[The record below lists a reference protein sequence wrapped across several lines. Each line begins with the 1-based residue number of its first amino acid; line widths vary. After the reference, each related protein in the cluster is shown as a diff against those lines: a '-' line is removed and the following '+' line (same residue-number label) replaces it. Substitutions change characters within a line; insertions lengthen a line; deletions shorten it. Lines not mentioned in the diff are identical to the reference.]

1 MTPVRTPRLVRVRSV
16 VAWLALLIVAL
27 MSSLSAGESSGT
39 RVTYAAPDQ
48 ETAVV
53 IATVSTLSSEQYQPE
68 VELLVAGINSTHASL
83 SLINA
88 SPSTCRQAVAF
99 ALDTWWAMGLDGTIV
114 LQTSAIPP
122 RGALSARTMTS
133 TLRRQPALVPIAE
146 HLLAPWLGG
155 QAGLSYLPNEGQ
167 WSASLDEDGH
177 RRLVEF
183 LSLCERPASQAAS
196 RLADADTPDQ
206 RRLLSAEISVRS
218 WPALVTELAQA
229 TQTSVALSPRLRL
242 RTFPTDGVKIPQV
255 TLAQLSETLRQHGIA
270 ARWCRGVLCLGENSV
285 TQARTLKEHPAQR
298 RRLAL
303 IPIGHL
309 LTTAV
314 DGDLIVTALRRHVA
328 QGWWELPGAGIAYL
342 TTTNALLVAGDV
354 DSQHSVLDALAAID
368 TLGLEL
374 GLRTITASGN
384 ASGNSSGGR

>member
-1 MTPVRTPRLVRVRSV
+1 
-16 VAWLALLIVAL
+16 LIAA
-27 MSSLSAGESSGT
+27 LSA
-39 RVTYAAPDQ
+39 
-48 ETAVV
+48 
-53 IATVSTLSSEQYQPE
+53 LNSEAYQPE
-68 VELLVAGINSTHASL
+68 VELLVAGINSTHVSL
-83 SLINA
+83 SLVNA
-88 SPSTCRQAVAF
+88 SPSSCRQAVAF

-114 LQTSAIPP
+114 LQTSATPP
-122 RGALSARTMTS
+122 RGALSARTLTS
-133 TLRRQPALVPIAE
+133 TLRRQPALEPLAE

-196 RLADADTPDQ
+196 RVSDADTPDQ
-206 RRLLSAEISVRS
+206 RRLLGAEISVRS

-229 TQTSVALSPRLRL
+229 TQASISLSPRLRL
-242 RTFPTDGVKIPQV
+242 RPFPADGVKLPRMAI
-255 TLAQLSETLRQHGIA
+255 AQLDTALRQNGIA
-270 ARWCRGVLCLGENSV
+270 ARWCRGVLCLGENHV
-285 TQARTLKEHPAQR
+285 PPARVIKEHPAQR

-309 LTTAV
+309 LTNVV

-328 QGWWELPGAGIAYL
+328 QGWWDLPGAGIEYL
-342 TTTNALLVAGDV
+342 ANTNALLVAGDV
-354 DSQHSVLDALAAID
+354 DSQQAVLDALAAID

-374 GLRTITASGN
+374 GLRTITGN
-384 ASGNSSGGR
+384 DSIGNDSTGGR